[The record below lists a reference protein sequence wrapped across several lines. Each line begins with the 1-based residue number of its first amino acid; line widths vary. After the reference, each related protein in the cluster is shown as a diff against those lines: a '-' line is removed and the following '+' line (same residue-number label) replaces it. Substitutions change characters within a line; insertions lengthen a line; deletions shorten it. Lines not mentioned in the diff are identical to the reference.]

1 MRLPPLFA
9 RSGSPAHRLVILV
22 RNARPHPQVYALR
35 KLFRRSREAAPA
47 AQLECAWRC
56 GCRLRRKASPCARV
70 LLTNLHSGSCAGP
83 SSSRHWQRSAGQSC
97 RAERRGSG
105 CGGCS
110 KRRIDV
116 QRIAQGARN
125 LSGDRQTQRTARRKS
140 IQVPNAQDASVHTGR
155 NQGGSCLSHRCDVCI
170 VVATHAS

>member
-1 MRLPPLFA
+1 MHSANFSDDLEKLLQRHNL
-9 RSGSPAHRLVILV
+9 SV
-22 RNARPHPQVYALR
+22 RDAVVVDCAEKHPHVHA
-35 KLFRRSREAAPA
+35 
-47 AQLECAWRC
+47 CW
-56 GCRLRRKASPCARV
+56 
-70 LLTNLHSGSCAGP
+70 LLTNLHPGSCAGP
-83 SSSRHWQRSAGQSC
+83 SSSRYWQRSAGQSC

-125 LSGDRQTQRTARRKS
+125 FSGDRQTQRAARRKS
-140 IQVPNAQDASVHTGR
+140 IQVSNAQDASVHTGR

-170 VVATHAS
+170 VVAIHAS